1 MWAICKKELRQ
12 FFSSLTGYI
21 AIVVFLLLNGL
32 FLFVFP
38 DTNLLDYGYAT
49 LQRFFEQSPWILL
62 LLIPAITMRS
72 FADEFRGGTFEVL
85 RTRPLTSMQI
95 VNGKYAGSLG
105 VVLIS
110 LIPTLIYVY
119 SVQTLS
125 IQGGLDLGQTLG
137 SYIGLLFLAATFTA
151 IGICCS
157 SFTNNAVVAFLIA
170 AFVCFI
176 MYSGFNAIS
185 RIPAFAAGADYY
197 IEMLGIDFHYR
208 SVSRGVLD
216 IRDVIYFLSLIIL
229 CLVITGR
236 NLSRR

>member
-12 FFSSLTGYI
+12 YFSSLTGYI
-21 AIVVFLLLNGL
+21 AIIVFLLLTGL

-38 DTNLLDYGYAT
+38 DTNVLDYGYAT
-49 LQRFFEQSPWILL
+49 LEQFFQQSPWILL

-72 FADEFRGGTFEVL
+72 FADEFRTGTFEIL
-85 RTRPLTSMQI
+85 RTRPLLNMQI
-95 VNGKYAGSLG
+95 VNGKYISSLT
-105 VVLIS
+105 VVLVS
-110 LIPTLIYVY
+110 LIPTFIYVY
-119 SVQTLS
+119 TVQALS
-125 IQGGLDLGQTLG
+125 MEGGIDAGRTMG
-137 SYIGLLFLAATFTA
+137 SYIGLFFLAAVFTA
-151 IGICCS
+151 IGLCCS

-185 RIPAFAAGADYY
+185 RIPAFEAGADYY

-216 IRDVIYFLSLIIL
+216 TRDVIYFLSLIALFLI
-229 CLVITGR
+229 ITAR
-236 NLSRR
+236 NLAKR

>member
-1 MWAICKKELRQ
+1 MLAICKKELRQ

-49 LQRFFEQSPWILL
+49 LEQFFEQSPWILL

-72 FADEFRGGTFEVL
+72 FAEEFKGGTFEIL
-85 RTRPLTSMQI
+85 RTRPLRNMQI
-95 VNGKYAGSLG
+95 VYGKYLGSLT

-110 LIPTLIYVY
+110 LLPTLIYVY
-119 SVQTLS
+119 TVSALS
-125 IQGGLDLGQTLG
+125 MQHGIDVGRTIG
-137 SYIGLLFLAATFTA
+137 SYIGLFFLAAVFTA
-151 IGICCS
+151 IGVCCS
-157 SFTNNAVVAFLIA
+157 SLTNNAVVAFLVA
-170 AFVCFI
+170 AFMCFL

-185 RIPAFAAGADYY
+185 RIPALSAGADYY

-208 SVSRGVLD
+208 SVSGGVLD
-216 IRDVIYFLSLIIL
+216 TRDIIYFLSLIAL
-229 CLVITGR
+229 FLVITAR
-236 NLSRR
+236 NLAKR